1 MASTGG
7 AAGAARR
14 MGASRTTGGALLGI
28 VRDAQRFGVIEALR
42 SRGFEQLVGQPA
54 EAVYL
59 GLIDSVCLPGGPIDE
74 AISRQALLDAIQDQT
89 DAGVVDFDD
98 LSPDQLKEF
107 FLDYV
112 IRSIEGKV
120 LSDIAAKSIRIPD
133 SVQDAVELE
142 VQLKDFIAGA
152 TRSHLGQLLS
162 GPIASLSDPQIN
174 DLVMHIYEAAYS
186 LVARAGEA
194 AE

>member
-1 MASTGG
+1 M
-7 AAGAARR
+7 
-14 MGASRTTGGALLGI
+14 
-28 VRDAQRFGVIEALR
+28 
-42 SRGFEQLVGQPA
+42 
-54 EAVYL
+54 
-59 GLIDSVCLPGGPIDE
+59 
-74 AISRQALLDAIQDQT
+74 LDAIQDQT